1 MLTADI
7 KPYYGETEMGE
18 MPDAHQ
24 LYKIQHKLEASPVID
39 KPEIT
44 AFCEIWFRKRRE
56 PTAGEHKQLNGIID
70 KAIERFGKLTEE
82 GKDAFKA
89 KLVSFRNLYSFIAQ
103 IVPYRDSDLEKLYT
117 YARFLLLKLPRRSSG
132 TGYDIED
139 EVSLRFYRLQ
149 KISEGRIDLEE
160 GEADPLKGPTEVGT
174 SSGDDKKI
182 ALSKLVDKLNERFG
196 TDFKQADQLFFDQIA
211 EDAVGNETLR
221 TAAEVNS
228 LENFKHVFER
238 MLEGLFIDRMD
249 GNEEIFDRIMKDPQF
264 RNIAS
269 DHLMR
274 EVYERLRN
282 AATGA
287 SSVRQAV

>member
-1 MLTADI
+1 
-7 KPYYGETEMGE
+7 
-18 MPDAHQ
+18 MP
-24 LYKIQHKLEASPVID
+24 
-39 KPEIT
+39 
-44 AFCEIWFRKRRE
+44 
-56 PTAGEHKQLNGIID
+56 
-70 KAIERFGKLTEE
+70 
-82 GKDAFKA
+82 
-89 KLVSFRNLYSFIAQ
+89 VSFFSSCRAGQPERGTTSKTKSRCDTTAC
-103 IVPYRDSDLEKLYT
+103 RKS
-117 YARFLLLKLPRRSSG
+117 ARAASICTKARPTR
-132 TGYDIED
+132 
-139 EVSLRFYRLQ
+139 LRARP
-149 KISEGRIDLEE
+149 KSEPG
-160 GEADPLKGPTEVGT
+160 K
-174 SSGDDKKI
+174 GDDKQI
-182 ALSKLVDKLNERFG
+182 ELSQLVDKLNERFG

-228 LENFKHVFER
+228 LENFRHVFER

-274 EVYERLRN
+274 EVYERLQN